1 MPRALS
7 APGARRASERA
18 LVPAFISGGHFQQAA
33 EKGEKLL
40 WLDSTGA
47 PVPGVVVVG
56 GGPALNGAPQ
66 RTNGGA
72 NAGGNLSVERDL
84 FTAIEKFTY
93 FGRACHPLES

>member
-1 MPRALS
+1 MS
-7 APGARRASERA
+7 ARSSLHLFRGDTSNKLRKKA
-18 LVPAFISGGHFQQAA
+18 
-33 EKGEKLL
+33 KKLL